1 MMLETQL
8 TFLLSDVFGLDEILT
23 RPRYNHLGADQITA
37 VLATGAKLANTAFA
51 PIAAAIDKDEPQMRN
66 GRAITHPRLRA
77 AVESYAQLGL
87 IGTNFPLENGGLQ
100 LPTLAGSALMAHF
113 AAACTP
119 AAGYVFMTAAA
130 ARLIAHH
137 GNQWQRDTFVPPMLE
152 GRWYGTM
159 CLSEPQAGSS
169 LGDVQTR
176 AIPREDGTFAL
187 RGQKMWISGGDH
199 DLSENIVHLV
209 MARLEGAPRGARG
222 LSLFIVPQRRL
233 DGTWNGVSLIG
244 LNHKLGH
251 RGTTNCALAFGA
263 DGECIG
269 TLMGEPHMGLDCM
282 FHMMNE
288 ARIGVGTTAAA
299 TAYAA
304 FRYALDYATTRRQ
317 GRSFGTGEPAR
328 LVDHPDVRR
337 MLLSQKAISEG
348 GLALAFASARLL
360 DDANTLPDQDERR
373 AAAILLELL
382 TPIVKLWCSERGMEA
397 NSTAIQVMGGAGY
410 VTDHPVER
418 LYRDQRLNPIHEG
431 TNGILSIDL
440 VMRKARASGGQ
451 GLAPL
456 FRAIAAQTDMAGDST
471 LVADLGRELAGASTR
486 LETILGHL
494 AHPHADELE
503 TLCAATPMA
512 LAIGDLVVAWLWLKQ
527 VRAVEGRD
535 DDFST
540 GKRAAASFFF
550 RYVLQPSLALA
561 ASQKGSG
568 APHAR
573 LTASDF

>member
-1 MMLETQL
+1 MIETQL
-8 TFLLSDVFGLDEILT
+8 TFLMSDVFGLDEVLT
-23 RPRYNHLGADQITA
+23 RQQYSHLDADQVSAI
-37 VLATGAKLANTAFA
+37 LATGAKLANTAFA
-51 PIAAAIDKDEPQMRN
+51 PIAAAIDTDEPQMRN
-66 GRAITHPRLRA
+66 GRAITHPSLRPA
-77 AVESYAQLGL
+77 LDSYAQLGL
-87 IGTNFPLENGGLQ
+87 ISTNLPLESGGLQ
-100 LPTLAGSALMAHF
+100 LPALAGSALMAHF

-130 ARLIAHH
+130 ARLIAQH

-176 AIPREDGTFAL
+176 ATPRTDGTFSL

-209 MARLEGAPRGARG
+209 MARLEGAPPGARG
-222 LSLFIVPQRRL
+222 LSLFIVPRQRL

-263 DGECIG
+263 DRECVG
-269 TLMGEPHMGLDCM
+269 MLMGAPHKGLDCM

-317 GRSFGTGEPAR
+317 GRRFGTAEPAS

-337 MLLSQKAISEG
+337 MLLLQKAISEG
-348 GLALAFASARLL
+348 GLALALASARLL
-360 DDANTLPDQDERR
+360 DDARTLPDEDERH
-373 AAAILLELL
+373 AAAILLDLL
-382 TPIVKLWCSERGMEA
+382 TPVVKLWCSERGVEA
-397 NSTAIQVMGGAGY
+397 NSAAIQVMGGAGY
-410 VTDHPVER
+410 VEDHPVER

-431 TNGILSIDL
+431 TNGILSIDII
-440 VMRKARASGGQ
+440 MRKARSAGGR
-451 GLAPL
+451 GLQPL
-456 FRAIAAQTDMAGDST
+456 FQTIGCDAFARPWDSELAAELS
-471 LVADLGRELAGASTR
+471 ADLAHASKSLEQVCQRLAG
-486 LETILGHL
+486 
-494 AHPHADELE
+494 PKADERE
-503 TLCAATPMA
+503 TLANATPLSLA
-512 LAIGDLVVAWLWLKQ
+512 LGDLVVAWLWLKQ
-527 VRAVEGRD
+527 VRVVDRRTDE
-535 DDFST
+535 FST
-540 GKRAAASFFF
+540 GKRAAASFFN
-550 RYVLQPSLALA
+550 RYVLLPSIALA
-561 ASQKGSG
+561 VTLERAG

-573 LTASDF
+573 LTPSEF